1 MDLNDLHPP
10 DDYSHRFFIWH
21 EWIQANGPLTNG
33 NVFDYFATS
42 MFYDKQSNN
51 QVLRMQTMHTGVPLE
66 NETEE
71 LRRFTGIEFA
81 VVHSQPPGLF
91 IIHKRERLSPD
102 EVRPLV
108 AYFIMNNRIYQSP
121 DVYSLVSNRLLT
133 SLQALQTSL
142 DILRSHRPSY
152 TPRTGFVWPIVEST
166 DPLKRAEETNDER
179 PATQGAESQSQ
190 DRELSPTQSKRAKAA
205 SSNPRQQNVMLL
217 VNAIRTTA
225 LHATESFTL
234 PTAVPTESTPAVPE
248 GQTPGAGPGP
258 TPGARSAAATPAPA
272 TRGATPVGNK
282 RAGSPLD
289 REPTKGQP
297 GAGKKKKRRTATLN
311 SVTS

>member
-1 MDLNDLHPP
+1 
-10 DDYSHRFFIWH
+10 
-21 EWIQANGPLTNG
+21 
-33 NVFDYFATS
+33 
-42 MFYDKQSNN
+42 
-51 QVLRMQTMHTGVPLE
+51 MQTMHTGVPLE
-66 NETEE
+66 NEGEE

-121 DVYSLVSNRLLT
+121 DVYNLVSNRLLT

-142 DILRSHRPSY
+142 DILRSRRPSY
-152 TPRTGFVWPIVEST
+152 TPRTGFVWPIVEAS
-166 DPLKRAEETNDER
+166 DPLKRAAESNDER
-179 PATQGAESQSQ
+179 AATQSTEPQSQ
-190 DRELSPTQSKRAKAA
+190 DREVSPSQSKRPKPSA
-205 SSNPRQQNVMLL
+205 NPRHQNTLLL

-234 PTAVPTESTPAVPE
+234 PTAAPPDGAQAPPGS
-248 GQTPGAGPGP
+248 QTPGTGPGP
-258 TPGARSAAATPAPA
+258 TPAARSAAATPAPA
-272 TRGATPVGNK
+272 TRGATPIGNK
-282 RAGSPLD
+282 RAGSPLE

-297 GAGKKKKRRTATLN
+297 GAGKKKKRRTAT
-311 SVTS
+311 SSSTS